1 MDVKLMED
9 LLDKVDN
16 RYEGVM
22 VVAEEAARINA
33 IIRLS
38 GEEVSE
44 KPTTIALRRVAEG
57 KVKYKYEEKREEE

>member
-1 MDVKLMED
+1 MDVKLMEEM
-9 LLDKVDN
+9 LHKVDN

-33 IIRLS
+33 IIRMT
-38 GEEVSE
+38 GEEISE

>member
-1 MDVKLMED
+1 MDVKLMEEM
-9 LLDKVDN
+9 LDKVDN

-22 VVAEEAARINA
+22 LVAEEATRINA
-33 IIRLS
+33 IIRMT
-38 GEEVSE
+38 GEEISE

>member
-1 MDVKLMED
+1 MDVKLMEEM
-9 LLDKVDN
+9 LEHCDN

-22 VVAEEAARINA
+22 VVAEEAARISA

-38 GEEVSE
+38 GEDVEE

-57 KVKYKYEEKREEE
+57 KVKYKYEESQEEE

>member
-9 LLDKVDN
+9 MLDQVDN

-22 VVAEEAARINA
+22 VVAEEATRINA
-33 IIRLS
+33 IIRMT
-38 GEEVSE
+38 GEEISE

>member
-9 LLDKVDN
+9 MLKKVNN

-22 VVAEEAARINA
+22 VVSEEATRINA
-33 IIRLS
+33 LIRMS
-38 GEEVSE
+38 GEEISE

>member
-1 MDVKLMED
+1 MDVKLMEEM
-9 LLDKVDN
+9 LDKVDN

-22 VVAEEAARINA
+22 VVAEEATRINA
-33 IIRLS
+33 IIRMT
-38 GEEVSE
+38 GEEISE

>member
-9 LLDKVDN
+9 MLDKVDN

-22 VVAEEAARINA
+22 LVAEEATRINA
-33 IIRLS
+33 IIRMT
-38 GEEVSE
+38 GEEISE

>member
-1 MDVKLMED
+1 MDVKLMEEM
-9 LLDKVDN
+9 LDKVDN

-22 VVAEEAARINA
+22 VVSEEATRINA
-33 IIRLS
+33 LIRMS
-38 GEEVSE
+38 GEEISE